1 VAENFLQMQGI
12 AQRPASAREPSN
24 DSGRVEVVS
33 NELDKQLDDDK
44 TPLTDKAIFW
54 PAFAIF
60 VVLLV
65 GIYVLTSPPGSDV
78 LRVLFDP

>member
-1 VAENFLQMQGI
+1 M
-12 AQRPASAREPSN
+12 
-24 DSGRVEVVS
+24 VS

-44 TPLTDKAIFW
+44 NPLTDKAIFW